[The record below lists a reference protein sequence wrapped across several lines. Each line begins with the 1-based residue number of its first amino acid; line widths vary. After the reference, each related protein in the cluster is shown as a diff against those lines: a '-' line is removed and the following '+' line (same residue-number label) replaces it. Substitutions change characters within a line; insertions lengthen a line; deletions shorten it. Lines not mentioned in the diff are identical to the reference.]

1 MYAVIEQGSKQY
13 KVAEG
18 DKIEIELTDLAP
30 DAKTIE
36 LNKVLFIGGDG
47 NNRVG
52 KPYIEGAKVIG
63 SFPSPETAV
72 VKGKKLYVTSF
83 HRRKSNQRRHRPP
96 PEAPADHDRQDRRMI
111 LGAPAACGMTC
122 AEPGVMLGLAY
133 AW

>member
-1 MYAVIEQGSKQY
+1 MYAIIEQGSKQY

-30 DAKTIE
+30 EATTIE
-36 LNKVLFIGGDG
+36 MDKVLFIGGDG

-63 SFPSPETAV
+63 SFPSAEKAV

-83 HRRKSNQRRHRPP
+83 HRRKSNQRRIGHRQKHLLVTIDKI
-96 PEAPADHDRQDRRMI
+96 E
-111 LGAPAACGMTC
+111 G
-122 AEPGVMLGLAY
+122 
-133 AW
+133 

>member
-18 DKIEIELTDLAP
+18 DQIEIELADLAP

-47 NNRVG
+47 NNRIG
-52 KPYIEGAKVIG
+52 KPYLEGAKVIG
-63 SFPSPETAV
+63 SFASPEKAV

-83 HRRKSNQRRHRPP
+83 RRRKNSQRRIGHRQKHLLITIDKI
-96 PEAPADHDRQDRRMI
+96 E
-111 LGAPAACGMTC
+111 G
-122 AEPGVMLGLAY
+122 
-133 AW
+133 